1 MKKALYVLITAVL
14 LSGII
19 SCGKKYELR
28 RSADVESEQMVFKFA
43 ESSSGL
49 KNGLYED
56 LNLNLDFL
64 DDSKPVVNERKLIRT
79 ANLRVQ
85 VKSFEGLDLSLT
97 DVVNKFG
104 GYISNS
110 SSSEYDN
117 SYTVRIPQE
126 KFDEFLSLIGDFGKV
141 LSKNI
146 NARDVTEEYYDTQA
160 RLETKKILRE
170 KYEEYLKKAK
180 DVKELLE
187 VEKQLN
193 DVQYEIDSAEGRL
206 KYLDNKVNYSTIS
219 ISFELPPN
227 VSSSGF
233 VKPNVKEKFSDFAS
247 AVLEFFASFAV
258 FICYLV
264 VFGVPIIALIALLF
278 WLCFGKLGLLR
289 KLYDKLKK

>member
-1 MKKALYVLITAVL
+1 MKNAVYVLMTAVL
-14 LSGII
+14 LSGIF
-19 SCGKKYELR
+19 SCGSKSEMMKIKDFQSEGKALR
-28 RSADVESEQMVFKFA
+28 LSENNVCKAECDESA
-43 ESSSGL
+43 ESNSIQS
-49 KNGLYED
+49 
-56 LNLNLDFL
+56 
-64 DDSKPVVNERKLIRT
+64 VVNERKLIRT

-85 VKSFEGLDLSLT
+85 VKSLNGLDVSLT

-264 VFGVPIIALIALLF
+264 VFGIPIIALAALLF

-289 KLYDKLKK
+289 KLYNKLKK